1 MNIQAEHKLWADR
14 MFPGQ
19 LPSLPAAVML
29 EEAGELVQALSKAS
43 QERVYGK
50 EPRYSSVD
58 WKDKLEDAIGD
69 CAIAACSLCNAN
81 GWDFEELL
89 ASAAVPVAT
98 DDPLYLAVDVVQV
111 AVCVV
116 IDPQDRGCAIEFLGH
131 LRTLC
136 ASIELSFEHCVFTT
150 WDRVKRRTRT
160 GPSRPK
166 VVCLC
171 GSTRFKAVWYEQ
183 TKRLTYEGIIVLGVG
198 DLNPNRPDTN
208 ELIDAELK
216 AKLDELHL
224 RKIDAADEVLVLN
237 VGGYIGDSTRREI
250 EYATKLGKPVRYL
263 E

>member
-1 MNIQAEHKLWADR
+1 M
-14 MFPGQ
+14 
-19 LPSLPAAVML
+19 
-29 EEAGELVQALSKAS
+29 
-43 QERVYGK
+43 
-50 EPRYSSVD
+50 
-58 WKDKLEDAIGD
+58 
-69 CAIAACSLCNAN
+69 
-81 GWDFEELL
+81 
-89 ASAAVPVAT
+89 
-98 DDPLYLAVDVVQV
+98 
-111 AVCVV
+111 
-116 IDPQDRGCAIEFLGH
+116 
-131 LRTLC
+131 
-136 ASIELSFEHCVFTT
+136 
-150 WDRVKRRTRT
+150 
-160 GPSRPK
+160 
-166 VVCLC
+166 VCLC